1 MKFFR
6 NMTQSEKSHWD
17 KGTVFGFYTF
27 LALLFIDHSHT
38 LIFEKDL
45 LSSFAIFWVGIGTA
59 WIYSLILD
67 KRRRM
72 KIESG
77 TE

>member
-17 KGTVFGFYTF
+17 KGVVFGFYIF
-27 LALLFIDHSHT
+27 LFLLFIDHSHN
-38 LIFEKDL
+38 LIFGRDL
-45 LSSFAIFWVGIGTA
+45 LSSFAIFWIGIGAA

-67 KRRRM
+67 KRRS
-72 KIESG
+72 KQNESG
-77 TE
+77 TG